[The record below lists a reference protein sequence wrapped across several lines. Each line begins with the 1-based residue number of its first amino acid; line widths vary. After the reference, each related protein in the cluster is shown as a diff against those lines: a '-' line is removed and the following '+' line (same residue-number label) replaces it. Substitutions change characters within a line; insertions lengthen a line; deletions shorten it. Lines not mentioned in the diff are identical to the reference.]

1 MKINNILGNNIFER
15 WWNEMNDEKDA
26 AQHMIFIVII
36 ITMSN
41 DKKRWQFMTIVEVI
55 HFNLYNKFLYINF
68 S

>member
-41 DKKRWQFMTIVEVI
+41 DKKRWQFMTTMEVL

>member
-26 AQHMIFIVII
+26 QHMIFIVII
-36 ITMSN
+36 ITMSS
-41 DKKRWQFMTIVEVI
+41 DKKRWQFMTTMEVL